1 MNRPADAGEANRLY
15 WESDESVADIA
26 ARLDMSRRALYDA
39 IEPLPT
45 GASCEICGG
54 PMTFENRSA
63 RTAGQA
69 TCAVCA
75 ATGSTTADRPDRAD
89 RAGGARPAARA
100 ERPERAERSPGAA
113 RAAGNGEEAELSPE
127 ASLERLLEERTVMV
141 GGAALAGAAIG
152 ALVTF
157 MLVSRR

>member
-1 MNRPADAGEANRLY
+1 MTPLDAREANRLY

-45 GASCEICGG
+45 GASCEVCGG

-63 RTAGQA
+63 RTAGHA
-69 TCAVCA
+69 SCAVCT
-75 ATGSTTADRPDRAD
+75 ATGAADADDTATGAD
-89 RAGGARPAARA
+89 D
-100 ERPERAERSPGAA
+100 
-113 RAAGNGEEAELSPE
+113 GEESRQDTLD
-127 ASLERLLEERTVMV
+127 RVLEERTVVV
-141 GGAALAGAAIG
+141 GGAALAGAALG